1 MRMFRDLQ
9 GRDTALIVG
18 VTLIV
23 AVLSLLPMARLLV
36 ELVAP
41 QGQLSTSVQHGLPPG
56 IPCRSVLA
64 ARCWRWY
71 LALLRRC
78 SLASQICAGAMSSC
92 CFM

>member
-41 QGQLSTSVQHGLPPG
+41 QDSFRHPFFLKH
-56 IPCRSVLA
+56 
-64 ARCWRWY
+64 
-71 LALLRRC
+71 
-78 SLASQICAGAMSSC
+78 
-92 CFM
+92 

>member
-41 QGQLSTSVQHGLPPG
+41 QGQL
-56 IPCRSVLA
+56 RS
-64 ARCWRWY
+64 
-71 LALLRRC
+71 
-78 SLASQICAGAMSSC
+78 
-92 CFM
+92 F